1 VEWDS
6 MVSSAGLEDLVVR
19 LVRLVRFGGMCECGC
34 ALWLTV
40 LKVTALAVT
49 ALVVLMVRAVF
60 MVRAVEIGVGWVS
73 NRRQS

>member
-1 VEWDS
+1 MEWDS
-6 MVSSAGLEDLVVR
+6 MVSSAGVEDLV
-19 LVRLVRFGGMCECGC
+19 VRLVRFGGMCECGC